1 MPADPHALTCP
12 CSCHGHGHGRP
23 CDMDGGCG
31 HLHGRPV
38 AEYAALGSHCPGCR
52 RPVRDGLRCVACT
65 DRMTSDLED
74 VPWLV
79 TELDLTRSRQDRIG
93 ESGARGGTHVPL
105 GYRPMAAEVA
115 DVLGLTLASAARDLA
130 LTGRAPRAD
139 VPTDPTLLAGWLLDQ
154 REALRWE
161 HVIADEVRYAVG
173 VTRRAI
179 DRPPERVYLGPCDRC
194 THDLYASPGDPA
206 VRGDPLT
213 RS

>member
-12 CSCHGHGHGRP
+12 CSCHGHGPDHP

-93 ESGARGGTHVPL
+93 ESGARGGTHVLL

-115 DVLGLTLASAARDLA
+115 DVLGLTLAAAAAGPGSNGVGTTGGCAHRPDAASRVAAGPAGGAA
-130 LTGRAPRAD
+130 LGTRPRRR
-139 VPTDPTLLAGWLLDQ
+139 G
-154 REALRWE
+154 ALR
-161 HVIADEVRYAVG
+161 G
-173 VTRRAI
+173 
-179 DRPPERVYLGPCDRC
+179 
-194 THDLYASPGDPA
+194 
-206 VRGDPLT
+206 RGDPPRHRPAPGAGVPGSV
-213 RS
+213 RSLHPRPVRLPG

>member
-12 CSCHGHGHGRP
+12 CSCHGHGPDRP

-130 LTGRAPRAD
+130 LAGRAPRAD
-139 VPTDPTLLAGWLLDQ
+139 VPP
-154 REALRWE
+154 
-161 HVIADEVRYAVG
+161 
-173 VTRRAI
+173 TRR
-179 DRPPERVYLGPCDRC
+179 C
-194 THDLYASPGDPA
+194 
-206 VRGDPLT
+206 
-213 RS
+213 